1 MSIATGWHIDHVA
14 TRRLP
19 IAMKEPTERSRH
31 FSILIAVAALV
42 LLFADVA
49 ERRCRLRSD
58 RRAARVDVDPG
69 ADLQA
74 RQTAAGRVRRR
85 PRRRLGR
92 RVGTPT
98 PDKPNGL
105 PGGGVPLPDAVHARI
120 RYRGTCARRS
130 IPSGE
135 RRREREPA
143 RRPLPS
149 RVGGAAICTP
159 D

>member
-19 IAMKEPTERSRH
+19 IAMGPTERSRH

-42 LLFADVA
+42 LPLLTLLSGGAAYVPIAALPALMLIPALIFRPG
-49 ERRCRLRSD
+49 RRP
-58 RRAARVDVDPG
+58 PG
-69 ADLQA
+69 ASDDDHDD
-74 RQTAAGRVRRR
+74 G
-85 PRRRLGR
+85 GDG
-92 RVGTPT
+92 GTPT

-120 RYRGTCARRS
+120 RYRGTARTS
-130 IPSGE
+130 LIPSGE

-149 RVGGAAICTP
+149 RVG
-159 D
+159 